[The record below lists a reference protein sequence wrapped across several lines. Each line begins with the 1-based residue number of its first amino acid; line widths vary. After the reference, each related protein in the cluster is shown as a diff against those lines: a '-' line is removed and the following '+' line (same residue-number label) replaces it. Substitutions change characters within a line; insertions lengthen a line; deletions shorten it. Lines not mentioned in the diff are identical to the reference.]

1 MNDLTPAGRPV
12 GHHGRG
18 VKARGRGSQRA
29 VAAAEAARR
38 HAPAE
43 PAASPTYR
51 MKGSR
56 MSHPPVPSWAA
67 HAVARPYAGPTAVKP
82 RASRL
87 LGAVLLAVAL
97 LLGHGVGHA
106 QSFDANRYYQQ
117 CLRFEAG
124 GDLETARQSCLNAL
138 QINPGMVDATLALAR
153 IELELGMTGSADQRL
168 RQIRDQT
175 SSAEP
180 LVLLAQ
186 AAVQLDQY
194 NQADAFLQQAR
205 DRLGKQPNR
214 QLSAKAAF
222 LRGEV
227 DQHRGLY
234 NAALAAYGNAVE
246 QDSLN
251 VDYRLAEARLRF
263 DLGDPSS
270 ARNQLEAYMKL
281 SGDTKNPDVHALIGT
296 ALWSMGDLN
305 AAAGELETAL
315 ALRNSRDTTAQAGD
329 LRTLALIYYAQ
340 GEVQSGALALR
351 EATRRGNL
359 QTLLVSNGLLWLLLL
374 LFLVA
379 VHLVGESRIANT
391 TTLEVIEG
399 PQEWS
404 VGQAYGVLVASLLL
418 AALAALVYSLAVYN
432 NALAFLTPLQ
442 EGDVRAVFLIALSL
456 LLVGLTWRR
465 ASMNGWDPVERLL
478 GSGEQAMAGIG
489 LGIVLLAAV
498 LAYLSYAPR
507 GGLLGPFYLD
517 LTHLTPLVIA
527 ALVLLPLTEL
537 FFRAF
542 LIPPL
547 RRRYDAGIATIASAA
562 LYGLTL
568 VTPVALL
575 FVFGLALAEV
585 FRRRSNGITPL
596 LAQLVL
602 NVGLVLAVVFS
613 PWARSLFLP

>member
-1 MNDLTPAGRPV
+1 
-12 GHHGRG
+12 
-18 VKARGRGSQRA
+18 
-29 VAAAEAARR
+29 
-38 HAPAE
+38 
-43 PAASPTYR
+43 
-51 MKGSR
+51 
-56 MSHPPVPSWAA
+56 MSHPPVPYRAA
-67 HAVARPYAGPTAVKP
+67 HASTRPHHVPTAAKP
-82 RASRL
+82 PSWRL
-87 LGAVLLAVAL
+87 LGAALVAAAL
-97 LLGHGVGHA
+97 LLGHGIGHA
-106 QSFDANRYYQQ
+106 QSFDANRYYQH

-138 QINPGMVDATLALAR
+138 QIDPGMVDATLALAR

-168 RQIRDQT
+168 RQIQDET
-175 SSAEP
+175 TSAEP

-186 AAVQLDQY
+186 ASVQLERFTE
-194 NQADAFLQQAR
+194 ADAFLQRAR
-205 DRLGKQPNR
+205 DRLEKRPNR
-214 QLSAKAAF
+214 QLSAKVAF

-227 DQHRGLY
+227 DEHRGLY

-251 VDYRLAEARLRF
+251 VQYRLAEARLRL
-263 DLGDPSS
+263 DLGDPAT
-270 ARNQLEAYMKL
+270 ARDQLEAYMKL
-281 SGDTKNPDVHALIGT
+281 SGDTKNPDVHALIGS
-296 ALWSMGDLN
+296 ALWSMGDLT

-315 ALRNSRDTTAQAGD
+315 ALRSSRDTTAQAGD
-329 LRTLALIYYAQ
+329 LRKLALIYYAK

-359 QTLLVSNGLLWLLLL
+359 QDLLVSNGLLWLLLL

-391 TTLEVIEG
+391 TTLEVVEG

-404 VGQAYGVLVASLLL
+404 VGQAYGVLVASLML

-442 EGDVRAVFLIALSL
+442 ETDVRAVFLIALSL

-489 LGIVLLAAV
+489 LGILLLAAV
-498 LAYLSYAPR
+498 LAYLTYAPR

-527 ALVLLPLTEL
+527 ALVLLPLTEV

-547 RRRYDAGIATIASAA
+547 RRRYDAGIATIVSAA

-575 FVFGLALAEV
+575 FVFGLTLAEV

-602 NVGLVLAVVFS
+602 NVGLVLAVAFS